1 MTDKMSNEEKRKF
14 LDKKVG
20 EKMVIK
26 IARPGLIIET
36 KTVSITHSLIDLYL
50 EEKIDYVFVGIFDDR
65 ILSWNDVLGWYDVH
79 QSYQLRGY
87 AYCYIGNE
95 EKGRMNWRIAAK
107 LFSDSN
113 ASPNADILNN
123 LIEKLDKNQKEQ
135 SCIEKFEGI
144 VLN

>member
-50 EEKIDYVFVGIFDDR
+50 EEKIDYVFIKGTAM
-65 ILSWNDVLGWYDVH
+65 LLG
-79 QSYQLRGY
+79 GY
-87 AYCYIGNE
+87 FTDIGE
-95 EKGRMNWRIAAK
+95 RMIG
-107 LFSDSN
+107 
-113 ASPNADILNN
+113 DIDFLVNFFT
-123 LIEKLDKNQKEQ
+123 
-135 SCIEKFEGI
+135 S
-144 VLN
+144 

>member
-1 MTDKMSNEEKRKF
+1 MSNEEKRKF

-36 KTVSITHSLIDLYL
+36 KTVNITHSLIDLYL

-65 ILSWNDVLGWYDVH
+65 ILTWNDVLGWYDVH

-87 AYCYIGNE
+87 AYCYIANE
-95 EKGRMNWRIAAK
+95 EKARIDWRIAAK

-135 SCIEKFEGI
+135 SCIEKLEGI
-144 VLN
+144 FLN

>member
-65 ILSWNDVLGWYDVH
+65 ILSWNDVLG
-79 QSYQLRGY
+79 
-87 AYCYIGNE
+87 
-95 EKGRMNWRIAAK
+95 
-107 LFSDSN
+107 
-113 ASPNADILNN
+113 
-123 LIEKLDKNQKEQ
+123 
-135 SCIEKFEGI
+135 
-144 VLN
+144 